1 LNVAR
6 QVAENKLFHLSMTV
20 RIIMSNAQWQ
30 QRKQNVF
37 ARGMG
42 NMLPVY
48 IEKALNA
55 EVWDIEGKRYI
66 DFAGGIAVVNTG
78 HSHPRIVAAVKAQL
92 ERFSHTCIMVTP
104 YTNAVELA
112 ERLVAAAPLD
122 DGRAIFVSTGA
133 EAVENAVKIARAH
146 TGRPGVIAFGGA
158 FHGRTNLCMGLTG
171 KVVPYKKG
179 FGPFTPEIYHVPFPA
194 EYLGI
199 SSEQSLQALKELFKN
214 DIEASRVA
222 AIIIEP
228 VQGEGGFYIVPEGF
242 LAQLREICDQY
253 GIVFICD
260 EIQTGFG
267 RTGKMFAC
275 EHDNVQPDIIT
286 MAKGIAGGFP
296 IAAVVGKREVMD
308 SADPGGLG
316 GTYAGSPLGCAAGL
330 AVLEVMADENLVERS
345 NEVGKRTVAGLK
357 ALQQKYPDRIGDI
370 RGLGAMVAME
380 LVKGGDASQPD
391 AELTKALTQEA
402 AKRGLLLLSC
412 GVRSNVIRILTPLT
426 IPFEHLDEGLSLLAD
441 SFAACA

>member
-1 LNVAR
+1 
-6 QVAENKLFHLSMTV
+6 
-20 RIIMSNAQWQ
+20 MSNAEWQ
-30 QRKQNVF
+30 QRKANVF

-48 IEKALNA
+48 IDRAVNA

-78 HSHPRIVAAVKAQL
+78 HSHPRVVAAIKQQL
-92 ERFSHTCIMVTP
+92 DRFSHTCIMITP
-104 YTNAVELA
+104 YTDAVELA
-112 ERLVAAAPLD
+112 ERLVQVVPIS
-122 DGRAIFVSTGA
+122 DGRAIFLSTGA
-133 EAVENAVKIARAH
+133 EAVENAVKIARAY
-146 TGRPGVIAFGGA
+146 TGRPGVIAFGGG

-199 SSEQSLQALKELFKN
+199 SAADSLQALHELFKN

-228 VQGEGGFYIVPEGF
+228 VQGEGGFYAVPRGF
-242 LAQLREICDQY
+242 LGQLRDICDQH

-275 EHDNVQPDIIT
+275 EYENVQPDIIT
-286 MAKGIAGGFP
+286 LAKGIAGGFP
-296 IAAVVGKREVMD
+296 IAAVVGKQAVMD
-308 SADPGGLG
+308 GADPGGLG

-330 AVLEVMADENLVERS
+330 AVMDVFEDEKLVERA
-345 NEVGKRTVAGLK
+345 NDVGQRIKAGLQD
-357 ALQQKYPDRIGDI
+357 LQRKYPEQIGDV

-380 LVKGGDASQPD
+380 LVKGGDANQPD
-391 AELTKALTQEA
+391 AELTKALTLEA
-402 AKRGLLLLSC
+402 GRRGLLLLSC
-412 GVRSNVIRILTPLT
+412 GVRSNVIRILAPLT
-426 IPFEHLDEGLSLLAD
+426 IPFAHLEEGLEILFD
-441 SFAACA
+441 SFAALN

>member
-1 LNVAR
+1 
-6 QVAENKLFHLSMTV
+6 
-20 RIIMSNAQWQ
+20 MSNAQWQ

-48 IEKALNA
+48 VQKALNS

-78 HSHPRIVAAVKAQL
+78 HSHPRIVTALKAQL
-92 ERFSHTCIMVTP
+92 ENFSHTCIMITP

-112 ERLVAAAPLD
+112 ERLVALAPME

-133 EAVENAVKIARAH
+133 EAVENSIKIARAH
-146 TGRPGVIAFGGA
+146 TGRPGIIAFGGG

-199 SSEQSLQALKELFKN
+199 TAAHSLQALKELFKN

-228 VQGEGGFYIVPEGF
+228 VQGEGGFYVVPKGF
-242 LAQLREICDQY
+242 MAQLREICDEY

-260 EIQTGFG
+260 EIQSGYG
-267 RTGKMFAC
+267 RTGRMFAC
-275 EHDNVQPDIIT
+275 EHDNVVPDIIT
-286 MAKGIAGGFP
+286 IAKGIAGGFP

-308 SADPGGLG
+308 GAEPGGLG

-330 AVLEVMADENLVERS
+330 AVLDVLADEKLIERA
-345 NEVGKRTVAGLK
+345 NEVGKRIVAGLK
-357 ALQQKYPDRIGDI
+357 ALQQKYPGRIGDV

-380 LVKGGDASQPD
+380 LVKNGDAGQPD
-391 AELTKALTQEA
+391 ADLTKALTQEA
-402 AKRGLLLLSC
+402 ARRGLLLLSC

-426 IPFEHLDEGLSLLAD
+426 IPYEHLDEGLGLLAD